1 MRYLMLSGVLSCYV
15 TYYLFMD
22 LDGFFIPFTNWTLM
36 LTTVSLMTSIN
47 AANDTTNFGRDSL
60 QTSDNAVKQQARHHL
75 LYTLTIICN
84 FIVSSMY
91 WFMFRDE
98 Q

>member
-1 MRYLMLSGVLSCYV
+1 MLALTLMCYV
-15 TYYLFMD
+15 TYFLYMD

-36 LTTVSLMTSIN
+36 LTTVSLYASIS
-47 AANDTTNFGRDSL
+47 ASSDTVNFAKDSL
-60 QTSDNAVKQQARHHL
+60 QTSDSAVNLQARHHL

-84 FIVSSMY
+84 FIIVFFY
-91 WFMFRDE
+91 WFMFREE